1 MMMTNSKRFL
11 ASVLMAVPS
20 LCLPSS
26 AWAAEP
32 NPTPKPDKAA
42 NTATSNAIVADDQP
56 GPRVLIRG
64 HESGTAAGPTT
75 IAVAAPGSDGP
86 VVVPAPGTPGL
97 PGPGPNTFFFQRQ
110 VGGPAVPADGPD
122 GAGPKMIIR
131 LPEHGQFSAPDG
143 RMITT
148 GPGPNGMAFPLPDGK
163 MNFTARAIWVDDP
176 EMRRLLEQDA
186 MFDHQSQELAE
197 EYRHAPK
204 DKLDEVKKKLE
215 DVVSRQFD
223 GRQERRSLELK
234 QLEDQIKKI
243 QASIDKRKAAK
254 KQIVDRRVSEVLG
267 QDDTSF

>member
-1 MMMTNSKRFL
+1 MTKSKWFL
-11 ASVLMAVPS
+11 AGVLMALPS
-20 LCLPSS
+20 LCVLAS
-26 AWAAEP
+26 ARAAEP
-32 NPTPKPDKAA
+32 NPTPKADKAA
-42 NTATSNAIVADDQP
+42 NTATPNAIAADDQP
-56 GPRVLIRG
+56 GPRILIRG
-64 HESGTAAGPTT
+64 HDGGAAEGPTAIQIT
-75 IAVAAPGSDGP
+75 
-86 VVVPAPGTPGL
+86 
-97 PGPGPNTFFFQRQ
+97 GPGPNGPAVAVPAGVPGGPGPNMFFFQRQ

-122 GAGPKMIIR
+122 GPGPKMIIR

-143 RMITT
+143 KMIMT
-148 GPGPNGMAFPLPDGK
+148 GPGSGTMGFPMPDGK
-163 MNFTARAIWVDDP
+163 MIATARRIWVDDP

-197 EYRHAPK
+197 EYRRAPK
-204 DKLDEVKKKLE
+204 DKQDEVKKKLE